1 VNRTRFENITLN
13 AELYYRAFPVD
24 KPTENHKIILEVV
37 PLIKSIMGYRGYTRG
52 SEALPKNFLVM
63 KYDEIY
69 QRLQDFKERVNRNQ
83 TAYRVALNAISDAED
98 LLDYIFI

>member
-1 VNRTRFENITLN
+1 MNRTRLDNILLN
-13 AELYYRAFPVD
+13 TELYYRAFPVD
-24 KPTENHKIILEVV
+24 KETENHKIIKGVV

-52 SEALPKNFLVM
+52 SEALPKNLLVM

-69 QRLQDFKERVNRNQ
+69 QRLQDFKERANRNQ
-83 TAYRVALNAISDAED
+83 TAYRVALKAISDAED